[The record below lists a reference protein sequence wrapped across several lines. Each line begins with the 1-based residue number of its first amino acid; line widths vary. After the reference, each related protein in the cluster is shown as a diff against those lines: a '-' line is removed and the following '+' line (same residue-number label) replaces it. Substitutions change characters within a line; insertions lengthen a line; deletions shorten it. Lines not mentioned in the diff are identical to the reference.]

1 MEHPTLVE
9 KKFLEALKEDVV
21 NLEIEGIKNTTEE
34 ALKAGINPVS
44 MIIEGLASGIDII
57 GEKFEKGECYLSDLV
72 LATEVVKD
80 AMGIIQPYIK
90 GGELESK
97 GKVILATVK
106 GDNHDIGKSLVAT
119 LLRVSG
125 FDVIDL
131 GIDVPTE
138 KIIEAVRIHTPNI
151 LGLSALLTVTMP
163 EIGKVIN
170 GLEDSGLRNEVKL
183 IIGGSPITKEFA
195 EKIGADHNAIDAVEG
210 VNKCIE
216 WVTKGPT

>member
-1 MEHPTLVE
+1 MSE
-9 KKFLEALKEDVV
+9 KKFLDALKEDVV
-21 NLEIEGIKNTTEE
+21 NLEIDGIKKTTEE
-34 ALKAGINPVS
+34 ALKVGINPVS
-44 MIIEGLASGIDII
+44 MIIKGLSPGMDIV
-57 GEKFEKGECYLSDLV
+57 GEKFEKGESYLSDLV

-80 AMGIIQPYIK
+80 AMRIIQPHIK
-90 GGELESK
+90 GNELESR
-97 GKVILATVK
+97 GKVVLATVK

-138 KIIEAVRIHTPNI
+138 TIVDAVRIHSPNI

-163 EIGKVIN
+163 EIGEVIN
-170 GLEDSGLRNEVKL
+170 GLEASGLREEVKV
-183 IIGGSPITKEFA
+183 IIGGSPITKEFT
-195 EKIGADHNAIDAVEG
+195 EKIGADHNAVDAVEG

-216 WVTKGPT
+216 WIRKEST

>member
-1 MEHPTLVE
+1 MLE
-9 KKFLEALKEDVV
+9 KKFLDALKEDVV
-21 NLEIEGIKNTTEE
+21 NLEFEGIKKTTEE
-34 ALKAGINPVS
+34 ALEKGINPVT
-44 MIIEGLASGIDII
+44 MIIKGLASGIDII

-80 AMGIIQPYIK
+80 AMIIIQPHIK

-138 KIIEAVRIHTPNI
+138 KIVDEVRIHNPNI

-163 EIGKVIN
+163 EIGEVIN
-170 GLEDSGLRNEVKL
+170 SLEASDLRKEVKV
-183 IIGGSPITKEFA
+183 IIGGSPITKEFT
-195 EKIGADHNAIDAVEG
+195 EKIGADHNAADAVEG
-210 VNKCIE
+210 VKKCIE
-216 WVTKGPT
+216 WVRRGSA